1 MNNKAKNNNY
11 NDHTSSRIKV
21 KTVGNYELGET
32 LGEGTFGKV
41 KKGINKIT
49 QQEVAVKIIDKEKV
63 RQQNMGI
70 QIKREVN
77 IMKQI
82 GKEKDNNVVK
92 LFEVL
97 ASKNKIY
104 LILELVTG
112 NVNVIDLMN
121 RNSKIQNKQ

>member
-1 MNNKAKNNNY
+1 MNNKAKNYNH
-11 NDHTSSRIKV
+11 NDHASSRIKV

-41 KKGINKIT
+41 KKGINTIT
-49 QQEVAVKIIDKEKV
+49 KQEVAVKIIDKEKV

-82 GKEKDNNVVK
+82 GKEKDTNVVK

-112 NVNVIDLMN
+112 NVMVNDESMN
-121 RNSKIQNKQ
+121 RISNKK